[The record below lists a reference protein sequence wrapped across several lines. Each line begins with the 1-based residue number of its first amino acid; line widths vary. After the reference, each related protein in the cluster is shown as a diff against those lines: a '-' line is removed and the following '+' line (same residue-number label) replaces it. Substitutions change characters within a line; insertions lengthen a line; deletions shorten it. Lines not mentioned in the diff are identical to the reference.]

1 MANLRSLN
9 KVFLLGNLTRDP
21 ELKYTGTG
29 TAVAKIG
36 LAVNRR
42 YKSQGEWKEDT
53 LFIDVDVWGKQA
65 ETIDQFCKKGAG
77 ILVEGSLRLDSWEKD
92 GEKRSKIKVTADRVT
107 LAGDR
112 KPDGAAG
119 SGGEEGGVAAPQDSV
134 EEEPFH

>member
-29 TAVAKIG
+29 TAVAKLG

-42 YKSQGEWKEDT
+42 FKNKAGEWQDDT
-53 LFIDVDVWGKQA
+53 LFIDVDVWGKGA
-65 ETIDQFCKKGAG
+65 EMVDQYCKKGAG
-77 ILVEGSLRLDSWEKD
+77 VFVEGSLRLDTWEKD
-92 GEKRSKIKVTADRVT
+92 GEKRSKIKVTADRVN
-107 LAGDR
+107 LASDR
-112 KPDGAAG
+112 KPDGG
-119 SGGEEGGVAAPQDSV
+119 SSSEEGGVAAPQDNV